1 MTINATSY
9 GEFSLAL
16 HNRFAGK
23 RAPMEVSL
31 EVTRRC
37 PLECQHCY
45 NNLAMGDLP
54 ARNREL
60 TKEEYFAILG
70 ELADMGVIWLLFTGG
85 EIFARKDF
93 LEIAARLGATTT
105 LPKPFDPEV
114 LVGLVRKLGEGGF
127 HDFLAGLNSA
137 LLFAAL

>member
-1 MTINATSY
+1 MNTASY
-9 GEFSLAL
+9 GEFSLTL
-16 HNRFAGK
+16 HQHFGNQRTPLK
-23 RAPMEVSL
+23 VSL

-60 TKEEYFAILG
+60 TKEEYSGIFS
-70 ELADMGVIWLLFTGG
+70 ELADMGVMWLLFTGG

-93 LEIAARLGATTT
+93 LEIYTAAKQKGFLIT
-105 LPKPFDPEV
+105 LFTNGILINEKIAEYLREYPPFAIEIT
-114 LVGLVRKLGEGGF
+114 LYGRTKETY
-127 HDFLAGLNSA
+127 
-137 LLFAAL
+137 

>member
-1 MTINATSY
+1 
-9 GEFSLAL
+9 
-16 HNRFAGK
+16 
-23 RAPMEVSL
+23 MEVSL

-45 NNLAMGDLP
+45 NNLAMGDLA

-60 TKEEYFAILG
+60 TKEEYSAILT

-93 LEIAARLGATTT
+93 LEIYTCAKQKGFLIT
-105 LPKPFDPEV
+105 LFTNGILINEK
-114 LVGLVRKLGEGGF
+114 
-127 HDFLAGLNSA
+127 S
-137 LLFAAL
+137 LLFCAGVNLK